1 VSVSSWHTD
10 KPYVAKLL
18 AVKQTIVTVSK
29 WPSAGGQFQL
39 KINTL
44 SEGLGMS
51 GGFY

>member
-1 VSVSSWHTD
+1 LAIAELHSDIFIALKQPLATVSS
-10 KPYVAKLL
+10 
-18 AVKQTIVTVSK
+18 

-44 SEGLGMS
+44 SERLGMS